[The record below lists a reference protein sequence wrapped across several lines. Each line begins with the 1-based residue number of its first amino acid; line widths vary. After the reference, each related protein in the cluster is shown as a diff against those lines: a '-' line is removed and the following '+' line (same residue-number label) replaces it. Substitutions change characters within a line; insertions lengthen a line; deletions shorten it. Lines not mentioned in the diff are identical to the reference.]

1 SGKQGRFTMKP
12 TLLLSA
18 AVVLLVGLFLAPQV
32 FFIVTEVDQAIIT
45 QFGEYKRTV
54 RDPGLHWRVPF
65 MQVVHRFD
73 KRILSSDA
81 MSAEYLT
88 VDKKRLVVD
97 HVTRWKILDPLLF
110 FKTVRDIFGARAR
123 LDDIV
128 FSELRRA
135 IAEREFSTL
144 ISSKREAVMEL
155 VALSSAKQA
164 EKFGI
169 TVVDVRIKR
178 ADLPKEVQQSV
189 FERMVAERE
198 RIAKRYRSEGEE
210 EAAKIRAQ
218 TDKEK
223 TIILAKAYEES
234 QKMRGLGDA
243 ESTRV
248 SAEAFGRDEEFYQ
261 FVRSLQAY
269 ENVIDQKTNLII
281 STDSKLLRYLQKTSP
296 DA

>member
-1 SGKQGRFTMKP
+1 MKP
-12 TLLLSA
+12 MLVLPFAGALLA
-18 AVVLLVGLFLAPQV
+18 AVFLAPQV

-54 RDPGLHWRVPF
+54 RDPGLHWRIPF
-65 MQVVHRFD
+65 IQAVNRFD

-81 MSAEYLT
+81 ISAEYLS

-97 HVTRWKILDPLLF
+97 HITRWKIVDPLLF
-110 FKTVRDIFGARAR
+110 FKTVRDVFGARAR

-128 FSELRRA
+128 VSELRRA
-135 IAEREFSTL
+135 IAEREFSNL

-155 VALSSAKQA
+155 VAASSAKQA

-189 FERMVAERE
+189 FARMVAERE

-234 QKMRGLGDA
+234 QKMRGLGDG
-243 ESTRV
+243 ESTRI
-248 SAEAFGRDEEFYQ
+248 SAEAFGQDEEFYQ

-269 ENVIDQKTNLII
+269 ENVIDQNTNLIL
-281 STDSKLLRYLQKTSP
+281 SADSKLLRYLQKTSP
-296 DA
+296 EA